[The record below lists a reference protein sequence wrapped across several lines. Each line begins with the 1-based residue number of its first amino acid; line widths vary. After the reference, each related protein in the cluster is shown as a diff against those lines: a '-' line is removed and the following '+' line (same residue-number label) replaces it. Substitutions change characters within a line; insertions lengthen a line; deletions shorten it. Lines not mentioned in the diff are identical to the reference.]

1 MLGVHI
7 ICGMEMF
14 GLTVPKAPAKATPA
28 AADDDIFAEASVK
41 TNPVK
46 AAPVDDEVGNQ
57 SYNYSYCLNHSAVH
71 FAITW
76 RLLLG

>member
-46 AAPVDDEVGNQ
+46 ATPVDDEV
-57 SYNYSYCLNHSAVH
+57 
-71 FAITW
+71 
-76 RLLLG
+76 